1 MPTVVIE
8 GGELSIELKRRL
20 VTEISAT
27 VSRIYEW
34 PSERVVV
41 VIHENPDE
49 NVARGGVL
57 LADRKQEALE
67 H

>member
-57 LADRKQEALE
+57 LADRK